1 MKRLSAI
8 AQAVEAVF
16 LQPPSPTT
24 CSTTPATAES
34 GADTETSPM
43 TDMADHLSG
52 RSDLKP
58 AGRRR
63 KRKTPMNY
71 AADSEGEEQDM
82 GPVLVKGMDHEGK
95 RWTYDTQRIRT
106 IMGIRIRATREA
118 LNVGQTELADAIGHA
133 NSTQVCL
140 WESGKRLPHI
150 GIIYQLADVL
160 GVSLDYLMGR
170 ADEPEPD
177 FRAVRR
183 NAMAATVKAA
193 TEVFATTLAHEL
205 LNGGADVEGV
215 LRGVSLLSKTEAL
228 AKAVQR
234 MQAANE
240 DAFNDLK
247 GGATVLRAA
256 AEASDAAAQ
265 VDEVMTATAAERL
278 RAHERL
284 AASIR
289 GSANA

>member
-82 GPVLVKGMDHEGK
+82 GPVLVRGMDHEGR
-95 RWTYDTQRIRT
+95 RWVYDTQRIRT
-106 IMGIRIRATREA
+106 VMGVRVRAAREA

-140 WESGKRLPHI
+140 WESGQRMPHI
-150 GIIYQLADVL
+150 STLIQSADLL
-160 GVSLDYLMGR
+160 GVSLDYLVGR
-170 ADEPEPD
+170 TEEPEPD

-183 NAMAATVKAA
+183 NAMAATVKAS
-193 TEVFATTLAHEL
+193 TEAFATTLAHEL
-205 LNGGADVEGV
+205 LRGGADVEGT
-215 LRGVSLLSKTEAL
+215 LRGVALLTKVEAL
-228 AKAVQR
+228 SKAVQR

-240 DAFNDLK
+240 DVFNGLR

-289 GSANA
+289 DCATA